1 MSFKSNTAN
10 LLGDLLGVA
19 GEGVASEIIAP
30 TNILTIVRDSLWD
43 LANLL
48 DPRLLLKV
56 ASAPTAGTNTITLSD
71 ESRILLIE
79 RRDTANDALF
89 YPCNEVGY
97 HEHSKYIDASS
108 IYHATNY
115 SPIYYIEGVS
125 SDATTKYGKINVYPH
140 TASTD
145 EAVTRTW
152 LYKAPVVKAVG
163 SEAAAT
169 TPTDTVFGYW
179 FWDAN
184 ADSTATIDN
193 DQAVAID
200 YYHYKSP
207 PYFPQE
213 AHLALTYL
221 IASRIASQYLV
232 NVLIEDEDTE
242 VAALVK
248 GAITTLEEELKNQ
261 LKRLITQ
268 EDDKA

>member
-79 RRDTANDALF
+79 RRDTANNALY

-97 HEHSKYIDASS
+97 HEHSKYIDTSS

-115 SPIYYIEGVS
+115 SPIYYVEGVS
-125 SDATTKYGKINVYPH
+125 SDAATTYGKINVYPH

-169 TPTDTVFGYW
+169 VPTATDNGWWY
-179 FWDAN
+179 WDAN
-184 ADSTATIDN
+184 TDSTATISE
-193 DQAVAID
+193 VV
-200 YYHYKSP
+200 YYNYKNP
-207 PYFPQE
+207 PFFPNE
-213 AHLALTYL
+213 ANLALNYL
-221 IASRIASQYLV
+221 IASRITSQYLV
-232 NVLIEDEDTE
+232 NVLIEDEDSE
-242 VAALVK
+242 IAALVK
-248 GAITTLEEELKNQ
+248 GAITALEDELKNQ